1 MDHLQAEELQKKV
14 KELSQQVENLEALV
28 KELSTPII
36 PSVIPETILVP
47 LVGELS
53 PERFQTIN
61 QRLLE
66 YVYNK
71 RIQTAIIDFSA
82 ITLKEISN
90 FEVLA
95 EYVGNMNASMDLMG
109 VKLVLVGFTPQFAQE
124 LVRSGLPLTDELN
137 TFSSFKTALEFLMK
151 KQGMVFT
158 KVKN

>member
-1 MDHLQAEELQKKV
+1 MDNIQEELQKKV
-14 KELSQQVENLEALV
+14 QELSQQVENLEALV

-61 QRLLE
+61 HRLLE

-82 ITLKEISN
+82 ITVKEISN

-95 EYVGNMNASMDLMG
+95 ESVGNLNASMDLMG
-109 VKLVLVGFTPQFAQE
+109 VKLVLVGFTPHFAQE
-124 LVRSGLPLTDELN
+124 LVRSGLSIIDELN
-137 TFSSFKTALEFLMK
+137 TFSSFKTALEYFMK
-151 KQGMVFT
+151 QQGMAFT